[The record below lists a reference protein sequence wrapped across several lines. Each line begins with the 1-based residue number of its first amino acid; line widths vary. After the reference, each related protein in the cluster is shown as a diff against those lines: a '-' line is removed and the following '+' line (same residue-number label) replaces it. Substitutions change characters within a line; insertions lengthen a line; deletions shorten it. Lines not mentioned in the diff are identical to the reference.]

1 MSGITAHRVE
11 FGVFIAVFV
20 VAAGLGL
27 LAARWRRPA
36 TFNDL
41 DSWGLGDRSFGGYV
55 SWFLMGGDLYTAYTF
70 VAVPA
75 LMFGV
80 GAVGFFAVPFAVIA
94 YPLAFLALSRLWSVS
109 HVHGLVTP
117 ADFVRARFG
126 SRSLAL
132 LVAITGI
139 AATMPYIAVQMV
151 GVEAVFETLGIP
163 GKWPLVVAFVALA
176 IFTYH
181 SGLRAPALV
190 AFVKDILFAYV
201 VFAILVTIAMTWDG
215 WHGVFQA
222 ASDRFA
228 STPSHADGILL
239 PASSRLSYLTL
250 AVGSALGL
258 FLYPHAITG
267 VLAARNRDT
276 VRRTLAALPLY
287 TFMLGILALL
297 GFAAIAWKVKPAGG
311 DRNTVVPVLMHTF
324 LPDWFAGLGY
334 AAIGIG
340 ALVPAAVMSIAAA
353 NLFARNI
360 YREYI
365 RPRASVAEEARV
377 GRITSLLVK
386 LGAVAFIVLINP
398 QFSIDLQ
405 LVGGVLILQTLPAV
419 GLGLYT
425 TWFHRYALVAGLA
438 TGLIGGLV
446 LLYQIPQLSLDGK
459 VVREHFGGSSWPLS
473 HLGIHTGQSV
483 YVGLVALVINLLTA
497 VVLTVALR
505 LRGVPDG
512 VDITWSHDYTA
523 DEGDP
528 SVRRLA
534 ELVDGGPTNPAVFEA
549 AVPRHG
555 VRGEDARL

>member
-1 MSGITAHRVE
+1 MSGVAAHRVE
-11 FGVFIAVFV
+11 FGVFVALFV

-36 TFNDL
+36 SFNDL
-41 DSWGLGDRSFGGYV
+41 DSWGLGNRSFGGYV
-55 SWFLMGGDLYTAYTF
+55 SWFLLGGDLYTAYTF

-75 LMFGV
+75 LVYGV

-94 YPLAFLALSRLWSVS
+94 YPLAFIALTRLWSVS

-117 ADFVRARFG
+117 ADFVRARYG
-126 SRSLAL
+126 SRSLSL
-132 LVAITGI
+132 LVALTGI
-139 AATMPYIAVQMV
+139 VATMPYIAVQLV

-163 GKWPLVVAFVALA
+163 GKWPLLIAFGALA
-176 IFTYH
+176 FFTYQ

-190 AFVKDILFAYV
+190 AFAKDILFAYV

-228 STPSHADGILL
+228 ATPSKADGLL
-239 PASSRLSYLTL
+239 VPANGQLSYLTL
-250 AVGSALGL
+250 AIGSALAL

-267 VLAARNRDT
+267 VLACRNRDV
-276 VRRTLAALPLY
+276 VRRTLTALPLY
-287 TFMLGILALL
+287 TLMLGILALL
-297 GFAAIAWKVKPAGG
+297 GFAAIAWKVTPTAG
-311 DRNTVVPVLMHTF
+311 DRNTIVPVLLHTF
-324 LPDWFAGLGY
+324 LPNWFAGLGY
-334 AAIGIG
+334 AAIGLG

-360 YREYI
+360 YREYL

-386 LGAVAFIVLINP
+386 LGAMAFILLLNP

-405 LVGGVLILQTLPAV
+405 LIGGVLILQTLPAV
-419 GLGLYT
+419 GLGLFT
-425 TWFHRYALVAGLA
+425 PWFHRWALLTGLAAGLV
-438 TGLIGGLV
+438 TGFM
-446 LLYQIPQLSLDGK
+446 LLYQTPQLAADGT
-459 VVREHFGGSSWPLS
+459 VLRAHFGSSAWPLS
-473 HLGIHTGQSV
+473 HLGVHNGQSV
-483 YVGLVALVINLLTA
+483 YVGLVALAVNLVTV

-505 LRGVPDG
+505 LRHVPDG
-512 VDITWSHDYTA
+512 VDITWSHDYVA